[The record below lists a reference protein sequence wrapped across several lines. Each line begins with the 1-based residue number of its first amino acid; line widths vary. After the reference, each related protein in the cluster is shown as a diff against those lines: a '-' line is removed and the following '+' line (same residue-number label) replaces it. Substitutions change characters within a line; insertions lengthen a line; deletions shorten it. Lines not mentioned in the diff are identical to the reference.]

1 VQSRGIDEDDQAPAS
16 FSSAAAPWRRR
27 TAPVRFLPASSFLLP
42 PPFFLLLF
50 FGRSWESV
58 DATSV
63 AASTWET
70 LEPLDWGFIE
80 VLSHGSRSDGWGWFG
95 QNQAVFWRP
104 WLGFWD
110 RGVAVIM
117 PVLSESDPV
126 HGRGD
131 SQGAWQSSATALP
144 WQLLALAP
152 RSRDVHDPVGPCY
165 SRGVVL
171 GRVGREVSD
180 LEHVVRSEWGA
191 GTSRPWR
198 LRRREEIQG
207 GRDNKRAPLVS
218 ESAVALFWLPA
229 GTAVSGRV
237 RALVG
242 GSDSAVGEGES
253 GTQWVAGPVVL
264 GWLVCGVGLRARGAG
279 QAWLGGWVVT
289 QASWTALGRN
299 GLPHFFPSFLILF
312 YFFFYTLL
320 HLVNY
325 TCIHVLPL
333 MCTYL
338 GGQLGV
344 IEVCGFHVNGLAT
357 YRY

>member
-1 VQSRGIDEDDQAPAS
+1 
-16 FSSAAAPWRRR
+16 
-27 TAPVRFLPASSFLLP
+27 
-42 PPFFLLLF
+42 
-50 FGRSWESV
+50 
-58 DATSV
+58 
-63 AASTWET
+63 
-70 LEPLDWGFIE
+70 
-80 VLSHGSRSDGWGWFG
+80 
-95 QNQAVFWRP
+95 
-104 WLGFWD
+104 
-110 RGVAVIM
+110 M
-117 PVLSESDPV
+117 
-126 HGRGD
+126 
-131 SQGAWQSSATALP
+131 
-144 WQLLALAP
+144 AP
-152 RSRDVHDPVGPCY
+152 RSRNVRDPIDPCC
-165 SRGVVL
+165 SSGVVL
-171 GRVGREVSD
+171 GRVGHEVSD
-180 LEHVVRSEWGA
+180 LEDVARSKWGA

-207 GRDNKRAPLVS
+207 GRDNKWAPLVS

-237 RALVG
+237 RAPAG
-242 GSDSAVGEGES
+242 GFDSAVGEGES
-253 GTQWVAGPVVL
+253 GTRCVAGPAAL

-279 QAWLGGWVVT
+279 QAWLGGRVVT
-289 QASWTALGRN
+289 QGGWTTLGRN

-333 MCTYL
+333 MYTYL